1 MFCLCVGHRPDKL
14 FLICSLYF
22 IESLSLNIHTICYS
36 LNAYLLVAYLVR
48 FRPVIRHVAVVNVSI
63 DPLIDEFQTIG
74 WFVLCEYAFTI
85 HATLYGEHR
94 EL

>member
-1 MFCLCVGHRPDKL
+1 ML
-14 FLICSLYF
+14 FAERIPFGSIF
-22 IESLSLNIHTICYS
+22 G
-36 LNAYLLVAYLVR
+36 A